1 MNENYKFVPVW
12 ELAKAVKEAPV
23 HTLFDFTFDESE
35 ETFFHGTPSGWCGVK
50 FTTIFEEEPAIL
62 AIGYYG
68 GGDTEVHDF
77 IEETDGKEELSEWIT
92 SVIKR
97 YADRIVGDG
106 NIQKVCVEITD
117 DNKKY
122 F

>member
-23 HTLFDFTFDESE
+23 HTLFDFTFDENE
-35 ETFFHGTPSGWCGVK
+35 ETFFHGAPSGWCGVK

-68 GGDTEVHDF
+68 GDDTEVHDF
-77 IEETDGKEELSEWIT
+77 IEETDGKEELAEWIT

-97 YADRIVGDG
+97 YGDRIVGDD